1 MTSSDDWASGWVR
14 LSEARDWL
22 DTIIAASAAAASD
35 HVICLPDEHLEARAI
50 EAFRE
55 IIGYGKVP
63 VRAVRDDCEV
73 SIIAV
78 RDDGSII
85 PEPVE
90 KLLAAASHTIVYP
103 SVDQIVAY
111 FSSCADRTIFGPRS
125 DLFTMARDHVCFSN
139 VEVHLPAL
147 VKPLEAI
154 GFLAGALLDSAPA
167 PVEPGPLEPVGSA
180 RPAIAEPAEQMR
192 VTSRRPQRGPAPGTT
207 GFADCDRALFP
218 MIEQMRKDGKAR
230 SIIAAARILAR
241 EGKVASSGG
250 TEDNLAARLARRYG
264 HWKSAAA

>member
-22 DTIIAASAAAASD
+22 DTIIAASAVAASD
-35 HVICLPDEHLEARAI
+35 HVICLPDEHLEACTI

-63 VRAVRDDCEV
+63 VRAVRDDYEV

-85 PEPVE
+85 PERVE

-125 DLFTMARDHVCFSN
+125 DLFTMARDHVCFSD

-154 GFLAGALLDSAPA
+154 GFSAGAPLDGATA
-167 PVEPGPLEPVGSA
+167 PVEPGRLESVMASRPGPKGS
-180 RPAIAEPAEQMR
+180 EQ
-192 VTSRRPQRGPAPGTT
+192 G
-207 GFADCDRALFP
+207 
-218 MIEQMRKDGKAR
+218 I
-230 SIIAAARILAR
+230 
-241 EGKVASSGG
+241 
-250 TEDNLAARLARRYG
+250 ARLAWEIALKILADNDQRPPRGYGRVIKLARLVNAELAQQGHRREDDSVRKAISPSLREWEKKYPDR
-264 HWKSAAA
+264 